1 LGNDDKEKI
10 SVIKKWTDNS
20 LLEEIINYSTE
31 YDLIEK
37 DQLIQILRKNFLKTL
52 KQWNILTE
60 EQKDKDGY
68 PRGLRNIL
76 DNVSG
81 KNKKLKF
88 KRNKQ

>member
-1 LGNDDKEKI
+1 MGNDDKEKI

>member
-1 LGNDDKEKI
+1 MGNDDKEKI

-37 DQLIQILRKNFLKTL
+37 DQLIQILKKNFLKTL

-81 KNKKLKF
+81 KK
-88 KRNKQ
+88 